1 MYNVADYDITSTAD
15 IKKMMKA
22 NSKKRE
28 VKRAK
33 MSRKEWEGM
42 TSERVAY

>member
-1 MYNVADYDITSTAD
+1 MYNIADYDIPTQAE
-15 IKKMMKA
+15 IKKMMET
-22 NSKKRE
+22 NNKKRE

-33 MSRKEWEGM
+33 MSQKEWEGM